1 MKSNG
6 TVDMP
11 GFSLNFANIQ
21 NNLEENEYS
30 DAFIAEPMTL
40 GFPALCFSNSRE

>member
-1 MKSNG
+1 
-6 TVDMP
+6 MP